1 METLHMTSTT
11 PPDSFDLKEI
21 LEGELLSAHFQPL
34 VSVRKKFIV
43 GYEGLIRGL
52 NPATR
57 QIIPPEELFHRAG
70 KMGLMVELDR
80 LCRKKVLER
89 FQVISAERPET
100 LLSLNFEASIIDQ
113 GVVGSGN
120 LINQVTS
127 LGLNPDR
134 IALEIIESNIRD
146 LSELQKFIQTYR
158 DYGFLIALDDVGA
171 GHSNLNRIPLL
182 KPDILKVDRYLVQNI
197 SNDFYK
203 QEVFKSLVAL
213 ARKIGALVLAEGV
226 ETEEEAFFVMELGVD
241 LIQGFYFS
249 KPQPYDQIDDE
260 AVNAGI
266 QGLARQFKGMVLQ
279 KHNIKK
285 FNLKKYELM
294 TREVQ
299 TELGKSSVEE
309 FDRKLSDLIHYF
321 PLVECLYVIDENGF
335 QASETIFGELENGRK
350 NRFMFRPASK
360 GTDHTMKDFYYMMMD
375 GGLRK
380 STFISEPYLSLAT
393 GNACVTFARLFKDLD
408 GKINILCVDI
418 NTQYLQQISVF

>member
-1 METLHMTSTT
+1 M
-11 PPDSFDLKEI
+11 
-21 LEGELLSAHFQPL
+21 
-34 VSVRKKFIV
+34 
-43 GYEGLIRGL
+43 
-52 NPATR
+52 
-57 QIIPPEELFHRAG
+57 
-70 KMGLMVELDR
+70 
-80 LCRKKVLER
+80 
-89 FQVISAERPET
+89 
-100 LLSLNFEASIIDQ
+100 
-113 GVVGSGN
+113 
-120 LINQVTS
+120 
-127 LGLNPDR
+127 
-134 IALEIIESNIRD
+134 
-146 LSELQKFIQTYR
+146 
-158 DYGFLIALDDVGA
+158 
-171 GHSNLNRIPLL
+171 
-182 KPDILKVDRYLVQNI
+182 
-197 SNDFYK
+197 
-203 QEVFKSLVAL
+203 VAL